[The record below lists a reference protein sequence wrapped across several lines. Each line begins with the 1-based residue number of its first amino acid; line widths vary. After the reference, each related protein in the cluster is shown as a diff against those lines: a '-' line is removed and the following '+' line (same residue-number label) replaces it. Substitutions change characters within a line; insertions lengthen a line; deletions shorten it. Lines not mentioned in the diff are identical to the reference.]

1 MLRGSWRIEA
11 GRIRYQKMLIGQI
24 GENGIAEPGMSTEI
38 ADDSP
43 FSPEIFFA
51 RAASRLDRVP
61 QRAESESLG
70 DHHLNPD
77 ISAKGMSFRDAA
89 VLIPVVA
96 RLPEASVLLTQR
108 TPHLSAHAG
117 QIAFP
122 GGKIDPEDQ
131 TPAAAALREARE
143 EIGLQPEMVE
153 PVGYLTPYLTRTGY
167 RIVPV
172 LGRVEP
178 DHRITIN
185 PEEVTDT
192 FEVPLAFL
200 MTTGNHR
207 RGSRPF
213 KGKTRYFYEMPFN
226 ERYIWGITAG
236 IIRGLYERVY
246 A

>member
-1 MLRGSWRIEA
+1 MNAITMNESLFSPDAFFSRAVCRID
-11 GRIRYQKMLIGQI
+11 
-24 GENGIAEPGMSTEI
+24 AEPRHAETE
-38 ADDSP
+38 A
-43 FSPEIFFA
+43 
-51 RAASRLDRVP
+51 
-61 QRAESESLG
+61 LG

-77 ISAKGMSFRDAA
+77 ITADGMSFRDAA

-96 RLPEASVLLTQR
+96 RRPHASVLLTQR
-108 TPHLSAHAG
+108 TAHLSAHAG

-131 TPAAAALREARE
+131 SPAAAALREARE
-143 EIGLQPEMVE
+143 EIGLMPAMVE

-178 DHRITIN
+178 EHRITVN
-185 PEEVTDT
+185 PEEVVDT
-192 FEVPLAFL
+192 FEVPLSFL
-200 MTTGNHR
+200 MTSQNHR
-207 RGSRPF
+207 RGSRQF
-213 KGKTRYFYEMPFN
+213 NGKTRHFYEIPFN

-246 A
+246 E

>member
-1 MLRGSWRIEA
+1 MNI
-11 GRIRYQKMLIGQI
+11 
-24 GENGIAEPGMSTEI
+24 EI
-38 ADDSP
+38 ADESL
-43 FSPEIFFA
+43 FAPETFFA
-51 RAASRLDRVP
+51 RAAERLDREP
-61 QRAESESLG
+61 QRAEGERLG

-77 ISAKGMSFRDAA
+77 FTADGISFRDAA

-96 RLPEASVLLTQR
+96 RRPEASVLLTER

-143 EIGLQPEMVE
+143 EIGLHPSMVE
-153 PVGYLTPYLTRTGY
+153 PIGYLPPYLTRTGY

-172 LGRVEP
+172 LARVDP

-200 MTTGNHR
+200 MKSDNHR

-213 KGKTRYFYEMPFN
+213 EGKTRHFYEMPFN
-226 ERYIWGITAG
+226 DRYIWGITAG

-246 A
+246 G

>member
-1 MLRGSWRIEA
+1 VI
-11 GRIRYQKMLIGQI
+11 GRIA
-24 GENGIAEPGMSTEI
+24 ENGIAELEMAIEI
-38 ADDSP
+38 ADESL
-43 FSPEIFFA
+43 FSPDTFFA
-51 RAASRLDRVP
+51 RAAARLDNREP
-61 QRAESESLG
+61 LRAESEPLG

-77 ISAKGMSFRDAA
+77 VTAEGMSFRDAA

-96 RLPEASVLLTQR
+96 RRPEASVLLTER

-143 EIGLQPEMVE
+143 EIGLHPSMVE
-153 PVGYLTPYLTRTGY
+153 PIGYLAPYLTRTGY

-172 LGRVEP
+172 LARVDP

-185 PEEVTDT
+185 PEEVADA

-200 MTTGNHR
+200 MTSGNHR

-213 KGKTRYFYEMPFN
+213 KGKTRYFYEIPFN

-246 A
+246 G